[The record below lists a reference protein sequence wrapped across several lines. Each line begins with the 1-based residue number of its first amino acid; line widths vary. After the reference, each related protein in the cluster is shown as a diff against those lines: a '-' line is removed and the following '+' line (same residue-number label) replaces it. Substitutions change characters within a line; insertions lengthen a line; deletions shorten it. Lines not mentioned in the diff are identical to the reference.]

1 MESRS
6 RPSEMVFPRYFSADP
21 HRSRGLALVTARP
34 TQVTSWV
41 EKWSEGID
49 IMLVVDLSESMEADD
64 LPPTRLI
71 AAKSVIR
78 DFIRR
83 RKEDR
88 IGLIAFGGDAV
99 TKCPLTRDYDFL
111 QSAVEEMRSES

>member
-1 MESRS
+1 MESR
-6 RPSEMVFPRYFSADP
+6 RPPSEMVFSAVFFLLTLIALG
-21 HRSRGLALVTARP
+21 GLALVTARP

-71 AAKSVIR
+71 AAKSVIATSSAAG
-78 DFIRR
+78 
-83 RKEDR
+83 RK
-88 IGLIAFGGDAV
+88 IASDSS
-99 TKCPLTRDYDFL
+99 L
-111 QSAVEEMRSES
+111 SAGMR